1 MFKDLIWTLIIVWLV
16 YKLIDVFRASSSK
29 KQTSYSTSGNTEK
42 SHPSEKSKN
51 DAIKKGADKEGD
63 YVDFEEIK

>member
-16 YKLIDVFRASSSK
+16 YKLIDVFRASHSK
-29 KQTSYSTSGNTEK
+29 KQTVYSQTGSNPKSNQEK
-42 SHPSEKSKN
+42 PNKHS
-51 DAIKKGADKEGD
+51 AIKKGADKEGD

>member
-29 KQTSYSTSGNTEK
+29 KQTVYSQTGSNSK
-42 SHPSEKSKN
+42 SNQAKPNKHN
-51 DAIKKGADKEGD
+51 AIKKGADKEGD